1 MFLKFIFRNF
11 NIFKAYV
18 IIYCRK
24 LEFKGYKMQKE
35 LEFRI
40 ELERRA
46 LRHAEHAV
54 RRVGTRGFRF
64 ILIYF
69 QFYFHVF
76 KVYFP
81 EL

>member
-35 LEFRI
+35 LELRI
-40 ELERRA
+40 EVGRRA

-54 RRVGTRGFRF
+54 RRVGTRGYPGIPFLF
-64 ILIYF
+64 
-69 QFYFHVF
+69 
-76 KVYFP
+76 
-81 EL
+81 